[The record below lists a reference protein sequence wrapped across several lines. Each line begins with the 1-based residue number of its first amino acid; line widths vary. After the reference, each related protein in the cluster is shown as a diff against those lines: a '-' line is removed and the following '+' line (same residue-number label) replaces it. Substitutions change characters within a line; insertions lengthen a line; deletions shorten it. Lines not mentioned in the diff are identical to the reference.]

1 MNREEA
7 QVASILHELQ
17 ERAKELNCLYRVDE
31 LLNRSD
37 LPLEEVLRSIVEILP
52 PGWQYPHDCQARVVL
67 EDRAFESANF
77 RPTEWVQSATIVVQ
91 GEKIGSIEV
100 SYRQQMPRSDEGP
113 FLKEERRLI
122 NTVADRVADH
132 IMQGRLKAAFAS
144 LSDAADGHVPPRGEW
159 RIVLDFLR
167 DTDPVLLQRISRKLV
182 NHLAWNGV
190 PDAKQLLQRSGIAQ
204 AVGSGETGGE
214 NRPIPHDG
222 TVPSKDLTG
231 EAFRIANERLGDAE
245 ILECVTTWIKEEK
258 SSFLVRALEQLDT
271 PLGEIIE
278 AIERFRHT
286 DIDETDLSLSIQK
299 GLRVSL
305 IRRFFSESLDF
316 INVAKNVISI
326 KDFYDLLGKII
337 FPPRCHGKLGG
348 KSAGL
353 FLAKK
358 IIEKRTPSDSL
369 LRQIKLPKTWFVT
382 SDWILHF
389 VHHNELEDVLN
400 WKYLE
405 IDQVRQ
411 EYPHLVALFKSSSFP
426 SELAKGLSLALD
438 DLGDRPIIV
447 RSSSLL
453 EDRAGSAFSGKYK
466 SLFLGNRG
474 TKEARLAAL
483 MDAVAEVY
491 ASIFGPDP
499 TEYRAERGLLDVH
512 EEMGILVE
520 EVVGQEVGKYFFPAC
535 SGVAFSNNEFR
546 WSARIS
552 RSDGLIRMVPGLG
565 TRAVDRVVD
574 DYPVLVAPGQPTL
587 RANVTVDEIL
597 KYSPRRMDVINL
609 ETNSFE
615 TVEVKEIL
623 RSCGR
628 GYPQIRQLVSL
639 VDHDRVEQS
648 VGLLPDL
655 AKRDAVFTFEGL
667 IRKTPFVSYVRE
679 LLAILQSTLGCPVDI
694 EFAYDGNDFYL
705 LQCRPQSYSGDA
717 LPIAIPQDIP
727 ADRLIFSAKRYVSNG
742 KVPEITHIVYVDP
755 EGYGH
760 LPNENSMRDVGRAVS
775 RLNKLL
781 PKRQFILIGP
791 GRWGSRGD
799 IKLGVPIT
807 YSDINNSAMLI
818 EVARQKGN
826 YLPDL
831 SFGTHFFQDL
841 VEASIRYLPLYPD
854 DPGIAF
860 QEKFLRDSPS
870 VLHELL
876 PEFSRLS
883 NALRVIDV
891 AKETNGHILRILMNA
906 DLDQAVGFLAL
917 PQKEKER
924 AQTEVDTFGRTGEE
938 HWRWR
943 YRMAQCIAEQLDP
956 AKFGVKAFYII
967 GSTKNATAGPRS
979 DIDLLIHFAGSEEQR
994 KGLLLWLEGW
1004 SQCLAE
1010 MNFFRTGFRCGS
1022 LLDVHLITDGDI
1034 AERSPYAVKIGAI
1047 TDAARE
1053 LSIGRASAETPVV
1066 K

>member
-31 LLNRSD
+31 LLSRSD
-37 LPLEEVLRSIVEILP
+37 LQLEDVLRSIVEILP
-52 PGWQYPHDCQARVVL
+52 PGWQYPNDCQARIVF
-67 EDRAFESANF
+67 EDKTIESPNF
-77 RPTEWVQSATIVVQ
+77 QPTEWIQSATIVVQ
-91 GEKIGSIEV
+91 GESVGSIEV

-113 FLKEERRLI
+113 FLKEERKLI
-122 NTVADRVADH
+122 NTIADRVADH
-132 IMQGRLKAAFAS
+132 IMQRRLKVAFTS
-144 LSDAADGHVPPRGEW
+144 LSAAEKGHVPPRGEW
-159 RIVLDFLR
+159 RIVLDFLQ
-167 DTDPVLLQRISRKLV
+167 DTDPVLLQRISRKLI

-190 PDAKQLLQRSGIAQ
+190 TEAKQLLQRSGIAR
-204 AVGSGETGGE
+204 AIGAGDAGGE
-214 NRPIPHDG
+214 NRPIPRDG
-222 TVPSKDLTG
+222 SAAFKDLTS
-231 EAFRIANERLGDAE
+231 EAFRIASERLAEAE
-245 ILECVTTWIKEEK
+245 ILECVTTWIKEER

-278 AIERFRHT
+278 AVERFRHT
-286 DIDETDLSLSIQK
+286 DIDEADLSLSIQK

-305 IRRFFSESLDF
+305 IRRFFSESLEF
-316 INVAKNVISI
+316 INVAKNVVCI

-358 IIEKRTPSDSL
+358 IIDKQASSSSL
-369 LRQIKLPKTWFVT
+369 LRQIKLPKTWFIT

-400 WKYLE
+400 WKYLD

-411 EYPHLVALFKSSSFP
+411 EYPHLVALFKSSSLP

-483 MDAVAEVY
+483 MDAAAEVY

-512 EEMGILVE
+512 EEMGILVQ

-574 DYPVLVAPGQPTL
+574 DYPVLIAPGQPTL

-623 RSCGR
+623 RSCGAA
-628 GYPQIRQLVSL
+628 YPQIRQLVSL
-639 VDHDRVEQS
+639 VDHDRVEQP
-648 VGLLPDL
+648 VGFLPDL
-655 AKRDAVFTFEGL
+655 GKTDAVFTFEGL

-679 LLAILQSTLGCPVDI
+679 LLALLQARLGCPVDI

-717 LPIAIPQDIP
+717 VAVAIPQDIP
-727 ADRLIFSAKRYVSNG
+727 ADRLIFSANRYVSNG
-742 KVPEITHIVYVDP
+742 RVPEITHIVYVAPD
-755 EGYGH
+755 GYGH
-760 LPNENSMRDVGRAVS
+760 LPDENAMRDVGRAVG

-799 IKLGVPIT
+799 IRLGVPVT

-854 DPGIAF
+854 DPGIVFA
-860 QEKFLRDSPS
+860 ELFLGRSRS
-870 VLHELL
+870 VLEELL
-876 PEFSRLS
+876 PEFAHLS
-883 NALRVIDV
+883 GTLRVIDV
-891 AKETNGHILRILMNA
+891 PHEANGQILRVLMNA
-906 DLDQAVGFLAL
+906 DLDQAVAFLSP
-917 PQKEKER
+917 PQKEAE
-924 AQTEVDTFGRTGEE
+924 QLGGGISSTGRMSDE

-943 YRMAQCIAEQLDP
+943 YRVAQRIAAELD
-956 AKFGVKAFYII
+956 ARQFGVMAFYLI
-967 GSTKNATAGPRS
+967 GSTKNATAGPGS
-979 DIDLLIHFAGSEEQR
+979 DIDLLLHVRGTDLQR
-994 KGLLLWLEGW
+994 KELMLWLEGW
-1004 SQCLAE
+1004 SRCLAE
-1010 MNFFRTGFRCGS
+1010 MNFLRTGYRCEG
-1022 LLDVHLITDGDI
+1022 LLDVHLITDMDI
-1034 AERSPYAVKIGAI
+1034 EQRSSYAVKIGAI
-1047 TDAARE
+1047 TDPARE
-1053 LSIGRASAETPVV
+1053 LAM
-1066 K
+1066 KQN

>member
-1 MNREEA
+1 MNREDIR
-7 QVASILHELQ
+7 VASILHELQ

-37 LPLEEVLRSIVEILP
+37 LSLEAILRGIVEILP
-52 PGWQYPHDCQARVVL
+52 HGWQYPHDCQARIVL
-67 EDRAFESANF
+67 EDRATESANF
-77 RPTEWVQSATIVVQ
+77 QLTEWVQSAPIVVH
-91 GEKIGSIEV
+91 GEKVGTLEV
-100 SYRQQMPRSDEGP
+100 SYRQQMPRSDEGV
-113 FLKEERRLI
+113 FLKEERQLI
-122 NTVADRVADH
+122 NTIADRIAGN
-132 IMQGRLKAAFAS
+132 IMQRRLKTAFAN
-144 LSDAADGHVPPRGEW
+144 LSAAADGQVPPRGEW
-159 RIVLDFLR
+159 PIVLEFLR

-190 PDAKQLLQRSGIAQ
+190 PEAKQLLQRSGIAR
-204 AVGSGETGGE
+204 AIGAGDSGGE

-222 TVPSKDLTG
+222 SLAFKDLTR
-231 EAFRIANERLGDAE
+231 EAFRIANDRLGDAE

-286 DIDETDLSLSIQK
+286 DIDEADLSLSIQK

-316 INVAKNVISI
+316 INVAKNVVHIN
-326 KDFYDLLGKII
+326 DFYDLLGRII

-358 IIEKRTPSDSL
+358 IIDKHAPSESL
-369 LRQIKLPKTWFVT
+369 LRQIKLPKTWFIT

-400 WKYLE
+400 WKYQE
-405 IDQVRQ
+405 IEQVRQ

-438 DLGDRPIIV
+438 DFGDRPIIV

-474 TKEARLAAL
+474 TKEERLAAL

-512 EEMGILVE
+512 EEMGILLQ

-552 RSDGLIRMVPGLG
+552 RSDGLIRLVPGLG

-574 DYPVLVAPGQPTL
+574 DYPVLIAPGQPTL
-587 RANVTVDEIL
+587 RANVTVEEIL
-597 KYSPRRMDVINL
+597 KYSPRSMDVINL

-615 TVEVKEIL
+615 TVNAQEIL
-623 RSCGR
+623 RTCGAR
-628 GYPQIRQLVSL
+628 YPQIRQLVSL
-639 VDHDRVEQS
+639 VDHDRVEQP
-648 VGLLPDL
+648 VGLMPDL
-655 AKRDAVFTFEGL
+655 SKTDAVFTFEGL

-679 LLAILQSTLGCPVDI
+679 LLALLQAKLGCPADI

-717 LPIAIPQDIP
+717 VPVAIPPDIP

-755 EGYGH
+755 DAYGL
-760 LPNENSMRDVGRAVS
+760 LPDEAAMRDVGRAVG

-799 IKLGVPIT
+799 IKLGVPVT

-854 DPGIAF
+854 DAGIAF
-860 QEKFLRDSPS
+860 KEGFLRNSAS
-870 VLHELL
+870 VLDELL

-883 NALRVIDV
+883 HTLRVIDV
-891 AKETNGHILRILMNA
+891 EKETKGQVLRILMNA
-906 DLDQAVGFLAL
+906 DLEEAVAFLAP
-917 PQKEKER
+917 PQKETER
-924 AQTEVDTFGRTGEE
+924 VQTEVPSGGRASEE
-938 HWRWR
+938 HSRWR
-943 YRMAQCIAEQLDP
+943 YRMAQRIAEQLDP
-956 AKFGVKAFYII
+956 VKFGVSAFYVI
-967 GSTKNATAGPRS
+967 GSTKNATAGPQS
-979 DIDLLIHFAGSEEQR
+979 DIDLLIHFAGTEEQR
-994 KGLLLWLEGW
+994 KDLTLWLEGW
-1004 SQCLAE
+1004 SRCLAE
-1010 MNFFRTGFRCGS
+1010 INFIRTGYRCDRFVD
-1022 LLDVHLITDGDI
+1022 LHLITDVDI
-1034 AERSPYAVKIGAI
+1034 AERSTYAVKIGAI
-1047 TDAARE
+1047 TDPARE
-1053 LSIGRASAETPVV
+1053 LPMGNGL
-1066 K
+1066 KQHG

>member
-31 LLNRSD
+31 LLSRAD
-37 LPLEEVLRSIVEILP
+37 LQLDELLRAIVEILP
-52 PGWQYPHDCQARVVL
+52 AAWQYPHDCQARIVL
-67 EDRAFESANF
+67 EDRAVESANF
-77 RPTEWVQSATIVVQ
+77 RPTEWVQSAAIVVQ
-91 GEKIGSIEV
+91 GEKVGTVEV
-100 SYRQQMPRSDEGP
+100 SYREQMPRSDEGP
-113 FLKEERRLI
+113 FLKEERKLI
-122 NTVADRVADH
+122 NTIGDRIADH
-132 IMQGRLKAAFAS
+132 IMQRRLKSAFAS
-144 LSDAADGHVPPRGEW
+144 LSAAADGQVPPRGEW

-190 PDAKQLLQRSGIAQ
+190 PEAKQLLQRSGIAR
-204 AVGSGETGGE
+204 AIGTGEAAGE
-214 NRPIPHDG
+214 NRPIPRDG
-222 TVPSKDLTG
+222 SATPKDLTSG
-231 EAFRIANERLGDAE
+231 AFRIANERLGDNE

-286 DIDETDLSLSIQK
+286 DIDEADLSLSIQK

-305 IRRFFSESLDF
+305 VRRFFSESLDF

-358 IIEKRTPSDSL
+358 IIDKSAPSGSL
-369 LRQIKLPKTWFVT
+369 LRQIKLPKTWFIT

-400 WKYLE
+400 WKYLDIE
-405 IDQVRQ
+405 QVRQ

-438 DLGDRPIIV
+438 DFGDRPIIV

-474 TKEARLAAL
+474 TKEERLAAL

-512 EEMGILVE
+512 EEMGILVQ
-520 EVVGQEVGKYFFPAC
+520 EVVGEEVGQYFFPAC
-535 SGVAFSNNEFR
+535 SGVAFTNNEFR

-574 DYPVLVAPGQPTL
+574 DYPVLIAPGQPTL

-623 RSCGR
+623 STCGAR
-628 GYPQIRQLVSL
+628 YPQIRQLVSL
-639 VDHDRVEQS
+639 VDHDRVEQP
-648 VGLLPDL
+648 VGLMPDL
-655 AKRDAVFTFEGL
+655 RKTDAVFTFEGL

-679 LLAILQSTLGCPVDI
+679 LLALLQAKLGCPVDI
-694 EFAYDGNDFYL
+694 EFAYDGSDFYL

-717 LPIAIPQDIP
+717 VPVAIPQDIP

-760 LPNENSMRDVGRAVS
+760 LPDQNAMHDVGRAVG

-781 PKRQFILIGP
+781 PKHQFILIGP

-854 DPGIAF
+854 DAGIAF
-860 QEKFLRDSPS
+860 REDFLRDSPS
-870 VLHELL
+870 VLDELL

-883 NALRVIDV
+883 DTLRVIDV
-891 AKETNGHILRILMNA
+891 AKTTNGHILRVLMNA
-906 DLDQAVGFLAL
+906 DLDQAVAFLAV
-917 PQKEKER
+917 PQKEREQV
-924 AQTEVDTFGRTGEE
+924 QTEIASGGRASDE
-938 HWRWR
+938 HSRWR
-943 YRMAQCIAEQLDP
+943 YRMAQRIAEQLDP
-956 AKFGVKAFYII
+956 FRFGVKAFYVI
-967 GSTKNATAGPRS
+967 GSTKNAAACPES
-979 DIDLLIHFAGSEEQR
+979 DIDVLIHFEGTEEQR
-994 KGLLLWLEGW
+994 KDLMLWLEGW
-1004 SQCLAE
+1004 SRCLAE
-1010 MNFFRTGFRCGS
+1010 MNFIRTGYRCDA
-1022 LLDVHLITDGDI
+1022 LLDVHLVTDIDIT
-1034 AERSPYAVKIGAI
+1034 ERSPYAAKIGAV
-1047 TDAARE
+1047 TDAARQ
-1053 LSIGRASAETPVV
+1053 LPVGRSSARR
-1066 K
+1066 